1 MATNANFRN
10 RINMNPFSSNSLTHS
25 LMSNAQLR
33 EEVRLWRKRGSRS
46 RGSRRAPARRP
57 ITRRM
62 EASMM
67 TREYVKFEV
76 QRVENMWPPLSPVQI
91 NPCPRACVVE
101 TL

>member
-1 MATNANFRN
+1 M
-10 RINMNPFSSNSLTHS
+10 
-25 LMSNAQLR
+25 
-33 EEVRLWRKRGSRS
+33 EEEGKRGSGS

-76 QRVENMWPPLSPVQI
+76 QGVENMWPPLSLVQI